1 MALGTIFQDL
11 SRSFLPYG
19 LPSRQITYVCVVL
32 LNNRP
37 VISYFASK
45 MIDVC
50 VTSLYIFSTFVADTK
65 ASSRKWEKTSGTQ
78 GSMAVLAKE
87 EAEKGF

>member
-1 MALGTIFQDL
+1 M
-11 SRSFLPYG
+11 
-19 LPSRQITYVCVVL
+19 L